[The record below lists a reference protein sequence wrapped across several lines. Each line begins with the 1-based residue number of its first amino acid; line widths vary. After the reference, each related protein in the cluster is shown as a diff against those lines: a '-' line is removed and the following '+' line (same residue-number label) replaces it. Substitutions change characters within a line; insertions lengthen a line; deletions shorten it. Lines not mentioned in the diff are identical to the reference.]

1 MRLTQSMRNQFVNRV
16 MADVPSVDYDTQI
29 ADRARQMSRANMP
42 PWLQDCCARHKDL
55 EGFLRTAIHWGT
67 STSYYLAG
75 PLTAE
80 NVASLEALQKAK
92 QDQWGERADL
102 KRKLLDSLAACSTV
116 KQLADTYPEF
126 AKYLPKAASA
136 TFDRTVPAANVVAD
150 FVKAG
155 WPK

>member
-1 MRLTQSMRNQFVNRV
+1 MRLTQSMCDQFVNSV
-16 MADVPSVDYDTQI
+16 MSDVPSVDYGTEI

-42 PWLQDCCARHKDL
+42 PWLQDCCAKHKDL
-55 EGFLRTAIHWGT
+55 EGFLQTGTHWGT
-67 STSYYLAG
+67 PTSYYLAG

-80 NVASLEALQKAK
+80 NVASLEALVKAARQQ
-92 QDQWGERADL
+92 QDARADL
-102 KRKLLDSLAACSTV
+102 RRKLLNSLAACSTV

-126 AKYLPKAASA
+126 AKYLPKEASA
-136 TFDRTVPAANVVAD
+136 TVDRTVPAANVVAD